1 MKLTELTK
9 PYMTWKMEFEQKF
22 KNLFNELDNIL
33 PQIET
38 KLSYS
43 SLDESI
49 VVEKSIEGNIQKEI
63 YILKAA
69 KDGKKFE
76 YKHELSEND
85 ELSEIRNIAW
95 TQKEAWEY
103 SIEQTKLN
111 KTEDGKITQSE
122 QSI

>member
-1 MKLTELTK
+1 MKLTELAK
-9 PYMTWKMEFEQKF
+9 PYMKWVNQGIEGAKH
-22 KNLFNELDNIL
+22 LYNELETQF

-49 VVEKSIEGNIQKEI
+49 LVEKSIEGNTYKET
-63 YILKAA
+63 YLLKTT

-76 YKHELSEND
+76 YKHELTD
-85 ELSEIRNIAW
+85 EEDLSDIRNKAW

-103 SIEQTKLN
+103 SIEQQKLN
-111 KTEDGKITQSE
+111 KTENGEITQSE
-122 QSI
+122 QSK

>member
-1 MKLTELTK
+1 MKIKELAK
-9 PYMTWKMEFEQKF
+9 PYMKWVNQGIEGAKH
-22 KNLFNELDNIL
+22 LYNELEANF
-33 PQIET
+33 PQIDT

-49 VVEKSIEGNIQKEI
+49 VVEKSIEGNIQKQI
-63 YILKAA
+63 YVLKAA

-85 ELSEIRNIAW
+85 ELSEIRNKAW

-111 KTEDGKITQSE
+111 KTEDGKIKQSE

>member
-1 MKLTELTK
+1 MKLKELAK
-9 PYMTWKMEFEQKF
+9 PYMKWVIQGIEGAKH
-22 KNLFNELDNIL
+22 LYNELEANF
-33 PQIET
+33 PQIDT

-49 VVEKSIEGNIQKEI
+49 LVEKSIEGNISKET
-63 YILKAA
+63 YLLKTT

-76 YKHELSEND
+76 YKHELTDDEDLND
-85 ELSEIRNIAW
+85 IRNKAW

-111 KTEDGKITQSE
+111 KTEDGKIKQSE